1 MRVGLLKGR
10 RFGCDAEEVRGIG
23 SRTSSGEV
31 AVPTPIMLSLS
42 SKQGTGTLL
51 SELVCDAFAQGTQG
65 LFEYATQLPA
75 PEHAASLSVVG
86 QTWAGVVGFTAS
98 ELRGSLVVNMNEHMV
113 VNSLPAEVR
122 ARVSSDLS
130 DPTLQRTL
138 NDWCGE
144 VANQIVGR
152 AKNRIAGYG
161 PLLTMSSPISLRAS
175 GMVWGGSSSTH
186 EFRQRLEYQKGQ
198 LLSIA
203 SVTIE
208 RDHLVEKIPA
218 NSAASE
224 GEMMMF

>member
-1 MRVGLLKGR
+1 MQR
-10 RFGCDAEEVRGIG
+10 RSFCGFRSAP
-23 SRTSSGEV
+23 GE
-31 AVPTPIMLSLS
+31 ATVPTPIMLSLS
-42 SKQGTGTLL
+42 SKQGPGTLL
-51 SELVCDAFAQGTQG
+51 SELVRDAFAQGTRG
-65 LFEYATQLPA
+65 LFEDATQLPV
-75 PEHAASLSVVG
+75 PEDASNFSLVG

-98 ELRGSLVVNMNEHMV
+98 ELRGSLVVNMNDQMV
-113 VNSLPAEVR
+113 VNSLPPEIR
-122 ARVSSDLS
+122 ARVSDEPN
-130 DPTLQRTL
+130 DPSFQRTL

-144 VANQIVGR
+144 IANQIVGR

-186 EFRQRLEYQKGQ
+186 EFRQRLERAQGQ

-208 RDHLVEKIPA
+208 RDHHVEKISA
-218 NSAASE
+218 NAAAAE